1 MLGDARGDGGD
12 YILLRPGQIKNA
24 DVYVENGI
32 IHLMLGFSGPDYDL
46 APLEGLIAWRD
57 SRNGG

>member
-1 MLGDARGDGGD
+1 VLGDARGDGGD
-12 YILLRPGQIKNA
+12 YILLRAGQIKNA
-24 DVYVENGI
+24 DVYVENG

-57 SRNGG
+57 SRNWG